1 MENTMLLTLK
11 CVNPAQDRM
20 PVIEDLQMRICI
32 NGCYFEIATATTA
45 TTPPTPPTPIPTVP
59 TVPTVPTASAT
70 PFWQAYAHF
79 IAERGQA
86 NGWTAATYHKFEAVR
101 HLLMEFH
108 PAPDLGFHHFDT
120 DGLNAYVNFLIT
132 KKDMRNTT
140 IANQLGFLKWFLR
153 WSLAKG
159 FHHCHDFEWFKPKLR
174 KTGRKVVFLTQDE
187 LNRLRT
193 FPIPKRMKYLERV
206 RDVFL
211 FSCFTGLRYSD
222 VFNLKKSDVK
232 ENAIEITTVKTAD
245 SLVIEL
251 NDHSRAI
258 LDKYKHEALS
268 GNKALPVISNQRMN
282 IYLKQLGEMA
292 GLDDPVRKTYF
303 KGSRRIDQIIPKYRL
318 LASHVGRRTFVCN
331 ALALGIPPQVVM
343 KWTGHSDYASM
354 KPYIDIADDVKASAM
369 CRFNRY
375 F

>member
-1 MENTMLLTLK
+1 M
-11 CVNPAQDRM
+11 
-20 PVIEDLQMRICI
+20 
-32 NGCYFEIATATTA
+32 
-45 TTPPTPPTPIPTVP
+45 
-59 TVPTVPTASAT
+59 
-70 PFWQAYAHF
+70 
-79 IAERGQA
+79 
-86 NGWTAATYHKFEAVR
+86 
-101 HLLMEFH
+101 
-108 PAPDLGFHHFDT
+108 
-120 DGLNAYVNFLIT
+120 
-132 KKDMRNTT
+132 
-140 IANQLGFLKWFLR
+140 
-153 WSLAKG
+153 
-159 FHHCHDFEWFKPKLR
+159 
-174 KTGRKVVFLTQDE
+174 VFLTQDE

-222 VFNLKKSDVK
+222 VFNLKKSDIK
-232 ENAIEITTVKTAD
+232 DNAIEITTVKTAD
-245 SLVIEL
+245 SLIIEL

-258 LDKYKHEALS
+258 LDKYKHETLS